1 MFFNQE
7 KLEMPFS
14 SYKSISAVAKEFIIK
29 YVRKDFIVE
38 TDFTISQTF
47 RDELDLIFNEGVFD
61 NSEIAIC
68 ENIIYPVL
76 KEVWKLYRSNFLLWS
91 HQTLVYDEK
100 LCGVPDY
107 ILAKRSSLGTVVFDK
122 PYIVLVEAKKESDF
136 TEGWGQC
143 LAEMIAAQRLNTEPD
158 VITNIFGIVSNGAVW
173 QFGKLN
179 SNIFTQN
186 KTFYTIQEL
195 ERLFAAINYIFKE
208 CELQLDNNST

>member
-1 MFFNQE
+1 
-7 KLEMPFS
+7 MPFS

-29 YVRKDFIVE
+29 YVRENFIIE
-38 TDFTISQTF
+38 TEFTISQTF
-47 RDELDLIFNEGVFD
+47 RDELELTFNESVFD

-76 KEVWKLYRSNFLLWS
+76 REVWKQYRSKFLLWS

-107 ILAKRSSLGTVVFDK
+107 ILAKRSPLGTVVFDK

-136 TEGWGQC
+136 TEGWEQC

-158 VITNIFGIVSNGAVW
+158 VIPNIFGIVSNGAIW

-179 SNIFTQN
+179 SNLFTQN

-195 ERLFAAINYIFKE
+195 ERLFAAVNYIFKE
-208 CELQLDNNST
+208 CESQLNNIAG